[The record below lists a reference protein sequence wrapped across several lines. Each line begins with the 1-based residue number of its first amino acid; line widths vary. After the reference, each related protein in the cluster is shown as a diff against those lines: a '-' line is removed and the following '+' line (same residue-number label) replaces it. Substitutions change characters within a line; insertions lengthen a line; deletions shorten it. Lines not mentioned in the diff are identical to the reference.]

1 MKELNE
7 FRGVEMEAND
17 KKKEVGFQE
26 NTSNITLPSGCM
38 TSNQIYVAPESDQS
52 EKKRKNKKGKSMD
65 DKKKRK
71 TNIILLI
78 IALIIGAIYMCYDL
92 SKGKNSKNDDVSIIN
107 TEESSQD
114 TTTEQKT
121 QIEKITSQAIKENEN
136 AKTEELKTTTEA
148 AENTETTTEVTA
160 NTTETTE
167 VIPEPQNSNIGSNE
181 IEIGG
186 ITVSY
191 EFDNTWKTAV
201 KDLAFSASKKTASGI
216 LSLYVTDSNIRIG
229 KTDRVREMLGTIS
242 NPCEDAGLELV
253 DSKSCE
259 KVDIHGRDGYVTYYQ
274 GKDSSDNSVTSMGII
289 QDIGGDTYAYITI
302 DDTFGYEPALLIEN
316 LAINVQ

>member
-17 KKKEVGFQE
+17 EKKEVGFQE

-78 IALIIGAIYMCYDL
+78 IALIVGAIYMCYDL

-160 NTTETTE
+160 NTTE
-167 VIPEPQNSNIGSNE
+167 VFLQ
-181 IEIGG
+181 
-186 ITVSY
+186 
-191 EFDNTWKTAV
+191 
-201 KDLAFSASKKTASGI
+201 
-216 LSLYVTDSNIRIG
+216 
-229 KTDRVREMLGTIS
+229 
-242 NPCEDAGLELV
+242 
-253 DSKSCE
+253 
-259 KVDIHGRDGYVTYYQ
+259 
-274 GKDSSDNSVTSMGII
+274 
-289 QDIGGDTYAYITI
+289 
-302 DDTFGYEPALLIEN
+302 TFGQDRTNPNSEFLRNTCTNKNNDAN
-316 LAINVQ
+316 DKINNCHIIGYG